1 MRTFIQLKDNV
12 GFAAVN
18 TTGQTEGIEVEFG
31 TGDQYIGK
39 LYSNS
44 EWSAA
49 PTITY
54 AILNQNGNIVELRQ
68 TKYSSEV
75 GSWPEWNSE
84 IPTTWKW
91 IDGSWVDPNP
101 IVEVT
106 PTEEI

>member
-18 TTGQTEGIEVEFG
+18 TTGQTDGIEVEPG
-31 TGDQYIGK
+31 TGDYYIGK
-39 LYSNS
+39 LYSNN
-44 EWSAA
+44 EWSIA
-49 PTITY
+49 PEITY

-84 IPTTWKW
+84 IPTTWNW
-91 IDGSWVDPNP
+91 IDGSWVDPTP
-101 IVEVT
+101 VVEE
-106 PTEEI
+106 PTE